1 MSEIRFGIEYMQ
13 ELESEA
19 SATRNCL
26 QRVPES
32 LYQWK
37 PHEKSMNMGYLT
49 LLVADIPKWIAGIV
63 NVGVIDFATYEHFQP
78 KTTAE
83 LVAHFEENLTAA
95 KDALQKV
102 TNEELEKDF
111 ELRNNGHVLIRS
123 TKKINVYS
131 SINHMVHH
139 RGQLTVYMRLNDIPV
154 PSIYGPSADV
164 KTF

>member
-26 QRVPES
+26 QSVPES

-37 PHEKSMNMGYLT
+37 PHEKSMNM
-49 LLVADIPKWIAGIV
+49 
-63 NVGVIDFATYEHFQP
+63 
-78 KTTAE
+78 
-83 LVAHFEENLTAA
+83 ENLTAA
-95 KDALQKV
+95 KDALRKV